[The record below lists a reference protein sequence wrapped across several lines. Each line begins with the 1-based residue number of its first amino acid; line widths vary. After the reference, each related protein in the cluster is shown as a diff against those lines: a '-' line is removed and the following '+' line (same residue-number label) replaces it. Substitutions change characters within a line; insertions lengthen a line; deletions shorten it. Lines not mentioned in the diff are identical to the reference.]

1 MVAVGIELRQTCRL
15 LRELTERAH
24 VHERRVPVALDYVQ
38 VLLPCLMRTLTD
50 MWQYI
55 EDKTMPRDTRW
66 RKMYNDLTNEGG
78 MPLHQRFLTYNNFL
92 YLLNQMVAGY
102 VMSRG
107 FPF

>member
-1 MVAVGIELRQTCRL
+1 M
-15 LRELTERAH
+15 
-24 VHERRVPVALDYVQ
+24 ALDYVQ

-107 FPF
+107 LSF